1 MKKIKTPR
9 NTVEEFLRRQSTP
22 SDQHSDI
29 LKKLTLCDIESK
41 KWLETHMWHA
51 KRMKMKDIWGYRIAS
66 RPNTKS
72 VRITY
77 RSFTRL
83 SVAHDASYM
92 ACIELKGD
100 QSEIITVLDTLA
112 DKGLPSVGSQR

>member
-1 MKKIKTPR
+1 M
-9 NTVEEFLRRQSTP
+9 
-22 SDQHSDI
+22 
-29 LKKLTLCDIESK
+29 
-41 KWLETHMWHA
+41 ETHMWHA

-83 SVAHDASYM
+83 SIAHDASYLN
-92 ACIELKGD
+92 CIELHGD
-100 QSEIITVLDTLA
+100 SKDIITILNTITDV
-112 DKGLPSVGSQR
+112 GLPSVGSERLVFQCL

>member
-1 MKKIKTPR
+1 M
-9 NTVEEFLRRQSTP
+9 
-22 SDQHSDI
+22 I
-29 LKKLTLCDIESK
+29 LYGWIGKNLNLFFITLESK
-41 KWLETHMWHA
+41 KWMETHMWHA

-83 SVAHDASYM
+83 SIAHDASYL
-92 ACIELKGD
+92 ACIELQGTY
-100 QSEIITVLDTLA
+100 EELTRVLNTVTDA
-112 DKGLPSVGSQR
+112 GLPSVGSER